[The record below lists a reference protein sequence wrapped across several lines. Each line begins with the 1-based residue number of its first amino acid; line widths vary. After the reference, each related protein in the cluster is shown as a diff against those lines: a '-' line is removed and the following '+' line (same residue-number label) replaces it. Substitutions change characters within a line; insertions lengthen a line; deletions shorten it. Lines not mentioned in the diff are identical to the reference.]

1 MADDADIT
9 AERDEREAPL
19 RLSASRRFEGRPSN
33 GECHWCHA
41 PIRPMLRYCDVDVNG
56 HVNNT
61 RAGDWICDM
70 LGPERLKGRP
80 IRHLVINYSREITG
94 GDPVDLSLTLR
105 DDRFSMACRR
115 DGDLLLCCG
124 GELGL

>member
-1 MADDADIT
+1 
-9 AERDEREAPL
+9 
-19 RLSASRRFEGRPSN
+19 
-33 GECHWCHA
+33 
-41 PIRPMLRYCDVDVNG
+41 
-56 HVNNT
+56 
-61 RAGDWICDM
+61 M